1 MQYTCIR
8 EIDTCE
14 KRYYL
19 RLFGNR
25 VLRIFGANY
34 SVETRLECIS
44 TNRFI
49 GKDFSNVIDRKACRS
64 ANGERAKETKLKS
77 KGKKRSFIY
86 NINEKVGNL
95 KIITNIYYIV
105 RKIIQF
111 TRKIYCEFLL
121 RDL

>member
-19 RLFGNR
+19 RQFGNR

-49 GKDFSNVIDRKACRS
+49 GKDFSNIIDRKACHS
-64 ANGERAKETKLKS
+64 VNGERARETKLKS
-77 KGKKRSFIY
+77 KGKKCSFIY
-86 NINEKVGNL
+86 KCEKVGNQ
-95 KIITNIYYIV
+95 KIIVNIIYYIVV

-111 TRKIYCEFLL
+111 Y
-121 RDL
+121 